1 MDEQKLLQLPL
12 YLAYHLDAGWTFL
25 LIFTRF
31 AGLFLFFPGLSNGMQ
46 GMELRIPGLMMMS
59 LAVVSVTPAVPVPD
73 NVLLLFG
80 HVASE
85 LLLGSILGLLPTM
98 IVSGAQAGGQLAST
112 TMGLGA
118 GQLLDPT
125 TQSQTTQIS
134 RIMGDLVVLCFLFI
148 NGHHVLIYAASG
160 LCGQIIPGSFVLGE
174 NTIDVMIQ
182 QSGQIFSFAT
192 IVSSPVIVALLL
204 TQLVLGILT
213 KFVQQVN
220 VFIISYPLTIAIGM
234 FLLIIMMPSFVRQS
248 NRHLLGIDTAV
259 VTILEDARRISPASV
274 DPVRIDPARGGS

>member
-12 YLAYHLDAGWTFL
+12 YLAYHLDAGWTWL

-31 AGLFLFFPGLSNGMQ
+31 AGLFLYFPGLSNGSQ
-46 GMELRIPGLMMMS
+46 GMEIRMPGLMLIS
-59 LAVVSVTPAVPVPD
+59 LAVVSVTPVVPVPD
-73 NVLLLFG
+73 NLLMLFA
-80 HVASE
+80 HIASE

-118 GQLLDPT
+118 GQLFDPT
-125 TQSQTTQIS
+125 TQSHTNQIS

-148 NGHHVLIYAASG
+148 DGHHVLIYAASG
-160 LCGQIIPGSFVLGE
+160 LCGQIVPGTFVLGE
-174 NTIDVMIQ
+174 NTIDVIIRE
-182 QSGQIFSFAT
+182 SGQIFSFAT

-220 VFIISYPLTIAIGM
+220 VFIISYPLTISIG
-234 FLLIIMMPSFVRQS
+234 LCILIIMMPTFIRQS
-248 NRHLLGIDTAV
+248 DRLLTSMESTV
-259 VTILEDARRISPASV
+259 MTILEDAQHVKPA
-274 DPVRIDPARGGS
+274 GGAP

>member
-46 GMELRIPGLMMMS
+46 GMEIRIPGLMMIS

-80 HVASE
+80 NIASE

-125 TQSQTTQIS
+125 TQSHTTQIS

-160 LCGQIIPGSFVLGE
+160 LCGQIVPGSFVLSD
-174 NTIDVMIQ
+174 NTIDVIVR
-182 QSGQIFSFAT
+182 QSGEIFSFAT

-204 TQLVLGILT
+204 TQLVLGIVT

-220 VFIISYPLTIAIGM
+220 VFIVSYPLTIAIGM

-248 NRHLLGIDTAV
+248 NRYLLGVESTV
-259 VTILEDARRISPASV
+259 VTILEDTRRVESV
-274 DPVRIDPARGGS
+274 GGDP

>member
-31 AGLFLFFPGLSNGMQ
+31 AGLFLFFPGMSNGMQ
-46 GMELRIPGLMMMS
+46 GMEIRIPGLLMMS
-59 LAVVSVTPAVPVPD
+59 LAVVSATPVVPVPD
-73 NVLLLFG
+73 NILLILS
-80 HVASE
+80 HLSSE
-85 LLLGSILGLLPTM
+85 LMLGTILGLLPTM

-118 GQLLDPT
+118 GQLMDPT
-125 TQSQTTQIS
+125 THTQTTQIS

-160 LCGQIIPGSFVLGE
+160 LCGQIIPGSFVLGD
-174 NTIDVMIQ
+174 NTVEVMIQ

-192 IVSSPVIVALLL
+192 IISSPVIVALLL

-220 VFIISYPLTIAIGM
+220 VFIISYPITIGIGM
-234 FLLIIMMPSFVRQS
+234 FLLVILMPSFVQLS
-248 NRHLLGIDTAV
+248 NRYLLSIEDTV
-259 VTILEDARRISPASV
+259 VTILEDARRVSPDGNS
-274 DPVRIDPARGGS
+274 P

>member
-1 MDEQKLLQLPL
+1 
-12 YLAYHLDAGWTFL
+12 
-25 LIFTRF
+25 
-31 AGLFLFFPGLSNGMQ
+31 MQ
-46 GMELRIPGLMMMS
+46 GMEIRIPGLMMMS

-125 TQSQTTQIS
+125 TQSHTTQIS

-148 NGHHVLIYAASG
+148 DGHHVLIYAASG

-174 NTIDVMIQ
+174 TTIDVIMQ
-182 QSGQIFSFAT
+182 QSGEIFSFAA

-220 VFIISYPLTIAIGM
+220 VFIVSYPLTIGIGM
-234 FLLIIMMPSFVRQS
+234 FLLIIMMPAFVRQS
-248 NRHLLGIDTAV
+248 NRRLLEVENAV
-259 VTILEDARRISPASV
+259 ATVLEETRRAE
-274 DPVRIDPARGGS
+274 PVRGGP

>member
-12 YLAYHLDAGWTFL
+12 HLAYHLDAGWTWL

-31 AGLFLFFPGLSNGMQ
+31 AGLFLYFPGLSTGAQ
-46 GMELRIPGLMMMS
+46 GMEIRLPGLMLMS

-73 NVLLLFG
+73 NVLMLFG
-80 HVASE
+80 QIASE
-85 LLLGSILGLLPTM
+85 LLLGSILGLVPTM

-118 GQLLDPT
+118 GQLFDPT
-125 TQSQTTQIS
+125 TQSHTNQVS

-160 LCGQIIPGSFVLGE
+160 LCGQIVPGSFVLGE
-174 NTIDVMIQ
+174 NTIDIMVQ

-220 VFIISYPLTIAIGM
+220 VFIISYPLTIAIGL
-234 FLLIIMMPSFVRQS
+234 FILIVMMPAFIAQS
-248 NRHLLGIDTAV
+248 NRLLLSIENTI
-259 VTILEDARRISPASV
+259 VTVLDDARHIKPS
-274 DPVRIDPARGGS
+274 GGGA